1 MMYFQTRTYKM
12 TKIILFIICIVL
24 LTSCDPYRRI
34 RKHVPKRDIK
44 KAMKY
49 STWY

>member
-1 MMYFQTRTYKM
+1 MYFTTNSYKM
-12 TKIILFIICIVL
+12 KKVIIFVICVVL
-24 LTSCDPYRRI
+24 LTGCDPYRRI
-34 RKHVPKRDIK
+34 RKHVPKKDIN